1 MFRYRGAVDF
11 RRLTAPVSE
20 PLPITQRGDVAQMSF
35 PGIELDWRVGAAD
48 VAYAQGVLVVA
59 TGRARGL
66 SSTHG
71 DGQAA
76 RWLSGY
82 IERGERLAEEVGG
95 GYAVIVIDVAAR
107 RAHLFVDR
115 FSIETLCYRAAGTT
129 LRFSDRACDAA
140 EPSDGIEAQSIYD
153 YLYFHVIPAPQ
164 TLFANVHRLL
174 PAHIVTVSDT
184 GLEKRRFWNPVFV
197 ENDRRH
203 LHGRMR
209 DFRHIV
215 ERSVAEEADEA
226 ATACFLSGGTDSST
240 IAGMLRQM
248 RGQPVHAYSIGFEA
262 EGYDEL
268 YGGNSRYATQKLLQA
283 YHGVP
288 RIVRNALLEPVATR
302 CSLFRRAPV
311 LRKIGGYVRHA
322 RPPLP
327 DRLETFNLVR
337 QFDPDLLFEPALRAR
352 VDTARPLEQQ
362 RAQWRLA
369 PGAALIN
376 RMLAYEWKYILADS
390 DLPKVRG
397 AAQLAGVTVGYPFL
411 ARASADFSLALPPD
425 WKVKG
430 LRLRWFFK
438 EALRDFLPA
447 AILSK
452 KKHGFGL
459 PFGTWTLRHAGL
471 RELAEDSLAGIAAR
485 GVVRQPFVRDLMDRH
500 LPEAPGYYG
509 EMVWLLMML
518 EQWLRAHAGNRV

>member
-1 MFRYRGAVDF
+1 V
-11 RRLTAPVSE
+11 
-20 PLPITQRGDVAQMSF
+20 LP
-35 PGIELDWRVGAAD
+35 
-48 VAYAQGVLVVA
+48 AYYCAL
-59 TGRARGL
+59 RAREDGFTRL
-66 SSTHG
+66 LAG
-71 DGQAA
+71 DG
-76 RWLSGY
+76 G
-82 IERGERLAEEVGG
+82 
-95 GYAVIVIDVAAR
+95 
-107 RAHLFVDR
+107 
-115 FSIETLCYRAAGTT
+115 
-129 LRFSDRACDAA
+129 
-140 EPSDGIEAQSIYD
+140 
-153 YLYFHVIPAPQ
+153 
-164 TLFANVHRLL
+164 
-174 PAHIVTVSDT
+174 
-184 GLEKRRFWNPVFV
+184 
-197 ENDRRH
+197 
-203 LHGRMR
+203 
-209 DFRHIV
+209 
-215 ERSVAEEADEA
+215 
-226 ATACFLSGGTDSST
+226 
-240 IAGMLRQM
+240 
-248 RGQPVHAYSIGFEA
+248 
-262 EGYDEL
+262 DEL

-369 PGAALIN
+369 PRAALIN